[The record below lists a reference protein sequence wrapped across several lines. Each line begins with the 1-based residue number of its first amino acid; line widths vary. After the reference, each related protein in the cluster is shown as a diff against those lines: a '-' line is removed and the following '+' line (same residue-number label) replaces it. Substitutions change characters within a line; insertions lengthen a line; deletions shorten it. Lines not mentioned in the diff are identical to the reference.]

1 MSLNEFRKL
10 FPDFAFLAEDDPSS
24 LTFKR
29 WDSGEYVCRGG
40 DTIGRLFF
48 LITGRTRIFTT
59 LYNGREFL
67 YRIYRPGSII
77 GDIEYFLD
85 IPAVCSVQ
93 CIEPVT
99 IGSVPRSAIQRY
111 ESTLALEA
119 MKALGA
125 GLAEKL
131 KANSLNEA
139 VNSSYPADNRLAA
152 YFLSIPAGQPH
163 LGTLT
168 ELAGWLGT
176 SYRHLL
182 RLISRFVETGAVT
195 KSGKRYLS
203 GNRLLLERY
212 AGETLWELGA
222 FDTE

>member
-1 MSLNEFRKL
+1 MSLKEFRRL

-93 CIEPVT
+93 CIDPVT
-99 IGSVPRSAIQRY
+99 IASVPRPAIQRY

-131 KANSLNEA
+131 KANSLSEA
-139 VNSSYPADNRLAA
+139 VNSSYPAENRLAA
-152 YFLSIPAGQPH
+152 YFLSLPPGDPH
-163 LGTLT
+163 PGTLS

-182 RLISRFVETGAVT
+182 RLIARLVDNGAVR
-195 KSGKRYLS
+195 KR
-203 GNRLLLERY
+203 GRNFFPADRRLLERY
-212 AGETLWELGA
+212 SGEALWEWGA

>member
-1 MSLNEFRKL
+1 MSLKEFTRL
-10 FPDFAFLAEDDPSS
+10 FPHFAFLAEGDSSS
-24 LTFKR
+24 LSLKR
-29 WDSGEYVCRGG
+29 WDSGEYICRGG
-40 DTIGRLFF
+40 DTIERLFF
-48 LITGRTRIFTT
+48 LVAGRTRIFTT

-93 CIEPVT
+93 CIDPVT
-99 IGSVPRSAIQRY
+99 LASVPAAALRRDENGAG
-111 ESTLALEA
+111 LEA
-119 MKALGA
+119 IKALGA

-131 KANSLNEA
+131 KRNSLSEA
-139 VNSSYPADNRLAA
+139 VNSSYPAENRLAA
-152 YFLSIPAGQPH
+152 YFLSLPPGVPH
-163 LGTLT
+163 PGALT

-182 RLISRFVETGAVT
+182 RLISHLIETGAVK
-195 KSGKRYLS
+195 KSGRTFFP
-203 GNRLLLERY
+203 GNRHLLERY
-212 AGETLWELGA
+212 AGEALWESGA

>member
-1 MSLNEFRKL
+1 MSLKEFRKL
-10 FPDFAFLAEDDPSS
+10 FPSFAYIADASDSPLS
-24 LTFKR
+24 LKGWEPGEYICR
-29 WDSGEYVCRGG
+29 SGEAME
-40 DTIGRLFF
+40 RLFF

-85 IPAVCSVQ
+85 IPAVCSAQ
-93 CIEPVT
+93 CIGPVT
-99 IGSVPRSAIQRY
+99 IASLPRTEIRGDGG
-111 ESTLALEA
+111 TNGLAA
-119 MKALGA
+119 VTALGA

-131 KANSLNEA
+131 KNSSLTEA
-139 VNSSYPADNRLAA
+139 VNSSYPAANRLAS
-152 YFLSIPAGQPH
+152 YFMSLPPGEPH
-163 LGTLT
+163 PGTLE

-182 RLISRFVETGAVT
+182 RIMSRFVEAGAV
-195 KSGKRYLS
+195 KKNGRRYYS
-203 GNRLLLERY
+203 GNRGRLEGF
-212 AGETLWELGA
+212 AGDTVWEPGA